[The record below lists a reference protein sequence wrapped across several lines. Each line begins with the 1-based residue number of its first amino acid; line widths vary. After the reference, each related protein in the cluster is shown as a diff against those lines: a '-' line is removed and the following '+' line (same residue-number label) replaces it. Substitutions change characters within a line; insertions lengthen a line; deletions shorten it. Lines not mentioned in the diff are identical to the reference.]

1 MTTAVK
7 RACDA
12 CHRRK
17 VKCDGINPCRN
28 CSSAQLSCTYNAIP
42 QKKGPKG
49 SRAKVIS
56 ELRETQRQT
65 LTSRQRGIGP
75 AAIPSL
81 APTPGLLTNE
91 MVKHCLDYFFENMYS
106 TMPILI
112 RQRLEQQAMFPEN
125 LDAYCLLTSLC
136 AMVLLQPGMTLP
148 GADPYAFDAVG
159 ANMLSTTLL
168 MDETIRVRKGLDYLS
183 SPTHNA
189 ICTSYFLYACHHIL
203 DLQPKAFFHLRE
215 ATTLAQM
222 VDMHKEETYLTWD
235 ALESSRRRRL
245 YWLLFI
251 AERTQAL
258 RRRRPL
264 TLPATINSP
273 NMNDDP
279 TDPFGHQL
287 NNFIMTVNVFRPLDD
302 QLVNA
307 WNKTQA
313 DFSSLT
319 PNMQKSMGEATQNYL
334 TNDSSFAEPSR
345 NQQWLKNMN
354 WQIHV
359 TQATKAGDMS
369 YQYPVDVSHE
379 LLSMASSLPVQGM
392 DILSVS
398 LITKVLTIAADLTD
412 YLPMQ
417 AASRT
422 PYGPGG
428 PREQLAPLLNLIAMI
443 RSGEHRFMP
452 LLLGKVH
459 EIMARLN
466 EPKLLNTPES
476 AVTNMC
482 ANIDI
487 FDGFGNAGM
496 AQPPCLPTDGLP
508 ADSFKTE
515 YGQSQPDFKPE
526 SNSPS
531 GSSIPSSGEVNPSHS
546 GSPPMVSPGL
556 EFAHSMPADF
566 APMTEMVMSP
576 MGPGPGSSISGPP
589 GQQHASMQ
597 GLSGMTQ
604 QLTMNPTV
612 PSMGQGQ
619 VMNGLMH
626 QGFNNGLTP
635 MSQPLPSNGMVS
647 RPQPSRSNSFAI
659 QQQPQIT
666 VGDFQ
671 ALQRANTDIGT
682 ISMNMG
688 AIGQEFNF
696 NTNMR

>member
-65 LTSRQRGIGP
+65 LSSRNRGIGA

-125 LDAYCLLTSLC
+125 IDAYCLLTSLC

-148 GADPYAFDAVG
+148 GSDPYAFDAVG

-168 MDETIRVRKGLDYLS
+168 MDETVRVRKGLDYLS
-183 SPTHNA
+183 TPTHNA

-222 VDMHKEETYLTWD
+222 TDMHKEETYLNWD
-235 ALESSRRRRL
+235 APESSRRRRL

-251 AERTQAL
+251 AERTQAM

-264 TLPATINSP
+264 TLTATINSP
-273 NMNDDP
+273 NMSDDP

-287 NNFIMTVNVFRPLDD
+287 NNFVMTVNVFRPVDD
-302 QLVNA
+302 QLVSM

-313 DFSSLT
+313 DFASLT
-319 PNMQKSMGEATQNYL
+319 PNMQKAMGEATQNYL
-334 TNDSSFAEPSR
+334 TNDSQFSEPSR

-379 LLSMASSLPVQGM
+379 LMSMASSLPVQGM
-392 DILSVS
+392 DTLSIT
-398 LITKVLTIAADLTD
+398 LIQKVLSIAADLTD

-459 EIMARLN
+459 DIVARLN
-466 EPKLLNTPES
+466 EPKLLNTPD
-476 AVTNMC
+476 TINNLC

-496 AQPPCLPTDGLP
+496 AQPPCLPTDDFKQEYVAPRMDGLP
-508 ADSFKTE
+508 E
-515 YGQSQPDFKPE
+515 N
-526 SNSPS
+526 NSPS
-531 GSSIPSSGEVNPSHS
+531 GSSIPSSSDVNASHS

-576 MGPGPGSSISGPP
+576 MGPGPGSSIGGPP
-589 GQQHASMQ
+589 PQSQQHAPMQ

-604 QLTMNPTV
+604 QLSMNQTI
-612 PSMGQGQ
+612 PSMGQQQ
-619 VMNGLMH
+619 VMSGMMH

-647 RPQPSRSNSFAI
+647 RPPPSRSSSFAI
-659 QQQPQIT
+659 QQQQPQIT

-671 ALQRANTDIGT
+671 ALQRANTDLGGMNP
-682 ISMNMG
+682 MNMG
-688 AIGQEFNF
+688 VQIGQEFNF

>member
-65 LTSRQRGIGP
+65 LSSRNRGIGA

-91 MVKHCLDYFFENMYS
+91 MVKLCLDYFFENMYS

-125 LDAYCLLTSLC
+125 IDAYCLLTSLC

-148 GADPYAFDAVG
+148 GSDPYAFDAVG

-168 MDETIRVRKGLDYLS
+168 MDETVRVRKGLDYLS
-183 SPTHNA
+183 TPTHNA

-222 VDMHKEETYLTWD
+222 TDMHKEETYLNWD
-235 ALESSRRRRL
+235 APESSRRRRL

-251 AERTQAL
+251 AERTQAM

-264 TLPATINSP
+264 TLTATINSP
-273 NMNDDP
+273 NMSDDP

-287 NNFIMTVNVFRPLDD
+287 NNFVMTVNVFRPVDD
-302 QLVNA
+302 QLVSM

-313 DFSSLT
+313 DFASLT
-319 PNMQKSMGEATQNYL
+319 PNMQKAMGEATQNYL
-334 TNDSSFAEPSR
+334 TNDSQFSEPSR

-379 LLSMASSLPVQGM
+379 LMSMASSLPVQGM
-392 DILSVS
+392 DTLSIT
-398 LITKVLTIAADLTD
+398 LIQKVLSIAADLTD

-459 EIMARLN
+459 DIVARLN
-466 EPKLLNTPES
+466 EPKLLNTPD
-476 AVTNMC
+476 TINNLC

-496 AQPPCLPTDGLP
+496 AQPPCLPTDDFKQEYVPPRMDGLP
-508 ADSFKTE
+508 E
-515 YGQSQPDFKPE
+515 N
-526 SNSPS
+526 NSPS
-531 GSSIPSSGEVNPSHS
+531 GSSIPSSSDVNASHS

-576 MGPGPGSSISGPP
+576 MGPGPGSSIGGPP
-589 GQQHASMQ
+589 PQSQQHAPMQ

-604 QLTMNPTV
+604 QLSMNQTI
-612 PSMGQGQ
+612 PSMGQQQ
-619 VMNGLMH
+619 VMSGMMH

-647 RPQPSRSNSFAI
+647 RPPPSRSSSFAI
-659 QQQPQIT
+659 QQQQQPQIT

-671 ALQRANTDIGT
+671 ALQRANTDLGGMNP
-682 ISMNMG
+682 MNMG
-688 AIGQEFNF
+688 VQIGQEFNF